1 MSTPL
6 VPLCRCYPLRLVV
19 MWPREV
25 SHALEI
31 LRRAGYSS
39 YLVTSRPSSPPHL
52 FSNMDS
58 PTRRHLGLPSCPAGR
73 EELREQGGAEEGAT
87 EDVFGHARLVK
98 WSWFIFI
105 PLHWRTEWA

>member
-6 VPLCRCYPLRLVV
+6 VPLCRCYPLRLVD

-25 SHALEI
+25 SQAMEV
-31 LRRAGYSS
+31 LRRAGCSF
-39 YLVTSRPSSPPHL
+39 YLMASRPSSPPHL

-105 PLHWRTEWA
+105 PLHWRTERA

>member
-1 MSTPL
+1 MVSSVCIHNWDKMTL
-6 VPLCRCYPLRLVV
+6 GIGVDATSAIVLRLVD

-25 SHALEI
+25 SHAKEI

-39 YLVTSRPSSPPHL
+39 HLVTSRPSSSPHL

-73 EELREQGGAEEGAT
+73 EELRRAPGRMSLGMLG
-87 EDVFGHARLVK
+87 
-98 WSWFIFI
+98 
-105 PLHWRTEWA
+105 